1 MTIMKKIYLTIG
13 LCLLTTLAS
22 AQWVTD
28 MSCNSK
34 AGKIADKAI
43 THFVNLERPVAV
55 GMARAALMIDET
67 CGSAKLVLINSA
79 MGGEYGTRTAQLEK
93 LDTKKFTDQEKA
105 WVKVMSA
112 SNDEFEGTTKQVAAT
127 YPDVPLFAFWASVS
141 LEDGKDKLAEYVI
154 EFPEYASPAYN
165 IMSYRYAD
173 GTYGKDS
180 DMPKAIETA
189 QKIFLTH
196 NGPNGHDSIA
206 EHYATKGDYKKAFE
220 HQLKAL
226 DYAGTG
232 SAYSYNAQI
241 YYGHTNKVALTDSI
255 TSKTKQR
262 IMYQMKNDS
271 QNLKQFYSD
280 KVGMVGCNSN
290 MEPCEFY
297 SSFEEED
304 VNHTWNRWDV
314 KDLKVYFSPD
324 MKTALTTFHN
334 DGEYTMKGSDEPIAY
349 KTRASEV
356 WLYDN
361 GWKLMHSNFAPLAIG
376 SGIPQTK

>member
-1 MTIMKKIYLTIG
+1 MTIMKKIYLTVG
-13 LCLLTTLAS
+13 LCLLTTIAS

-28 MSCNSK
+28 MSCNNK
-34 AGKIADKAI
+34 AEEITDKAI

-55 GMARAALMIDET
+55 GMAKAALMIDEK
-67 CGSAKLVLINSA
+67 CGSAKLVLINTA
-79 MGGEYGTRTAQLEK
+79 MSGEYGSRTAQLEK

-112 SNDEFEGTTKQVAAT
+112 SNEEFEGTTKQVAAT

-141 LEDGKDKLAEYVI
+141 LEDGKDKLAEYVLA
-154 EFPEYASPAYN
+154 FPEYASPAYN

-173 GTYGKDS
+173 GTYGNDS
-180 DMPKAIETA
+180 NMPKAVETA

-206 EHYATKGDYKKAFE
+206 EHYATKRDYKKAFE

-241 YYGHTNKVALTDSI
+241 YYGHTNKTAFTDSI
-255 TSKTKQR
+255 KSKTNQR
-262 IMYQMKNDS
+262 IKFQMNNDS
-271 QNLKQFYSD
+271 ENLKQFYSD
-280 KVGMVGCNSN
+280 KIGMIGCNSN
-290 MEPCEFY
+290 MEPCVFY

-304 VNHTWNRWDV
+304 VNHTWNRWNV
-314 KDLKVYFSPD
+314 VDLKVYFSPD
-324 MKTALTTFHN
+324 MKTAVTTFDN
-334 DGEYTMKGSDEPIAY
+334 DGEYTMKGSDKPIAY

-356 WLYDN
+356 WFFDN

-376 SGIPQTK
+376 SGVPKTE

>member
-1 MTIMKKIYLTIG
+1 MKTIYLTIV
-13 LCLLTTLAS
+13 LCLLATLAR
-22 AQWVTD
+22 AQWVTE

-34 AGKIADKAI
+34 AEKIADKAI

-55 GMARAALMIDET
+55 GMAQAALMIDEK

-79 MGGEYGTRTAQLEK
+79 MGGEYGSRTAQLEK

-105 WVKVMSA
+105 WISVMSA
-112 SNDEFEGTTKQVAAT
+112 SNEEFESKAKQVAAT
-127 YPDVPLFAFWASVS
+127 YPDVPLFAFWASVP
-141 LEDGKDKLAEYVI
+141 LEDGKDKLAEYVLA
-154 EFPEYASPAYN
+154 FPEYASPAYN

-173 GTYGKDS
+173 GTYGKKPNMS
-180 DMPKAIETA
+180 KAIETA
-189 QKIFLTH
+189 QKIFLSH

-206 EHYATKGDYKKAFE
+206 EHYATKGDYTKAFE
-220 HQLKAL
+220 HQVKAL

-241 YYGHTNKVALTDSI
+241 YYGHTNKTALTDSI
-255 TSKTKQR
+255 KSKTKQR
-262 IMYQMKNDS
+262 IKYQMKNDS
-271 QNLKQFYSD
+271 EKLKQFYSD
-280 KVGMVGCNSN
+280 KLGMVGCNSN

-314 KDLKVYFSPD
+314 KDLKVYFSLD
-324 MKTALTTFHN
+324 MKTAVTTFDN
-334 DGEYTMKGSDEPIAY
+334 DGEYIMKGSDEPIAY

-356 WLYDN
+356 WFYDN

-376 SGIPQTK
+376 SGVPQTR

>member
-1 MTIMKKIYLTIG
+1 MTTMKTIYLTIG

-28 MSCNSK
+28 MSCNSQ
-34 AGKIADKAI
+34 AEKIADQAI
-43 THFVNLERPVAV
+43 THLVNVETPVAV
-55 GMARAALMIDET
+55 GMAKAALMMDKD
-67 CGSAKLVLINSA
+67 CGSAKLVLINAASSSK
-79 MGGEYGTRTAQLEK
+79 YGSRAAQLEK
-93 LDTKKFTDQEKA
+93 LDTKKFTNHEKA
-105 WVKVMSA
+105 WVKLMRA
-112 SNDEFEGTTKQVAAT
+112 SSEEFEGTVKQVAAT
-127 YPDVPLFAFWASVS
+127 YPAVPLFAFWSSAS
-141 LEDGKDKLAEYVI
+141 LEDGKDKLTEYI
-154 EFPEYASPAYN
+154 EAFPEYASPAYN

-173 GTYGKDS
+173 GIYDDKPNMT
-180 DMPKAIETA
+180 KAVETA
-189 QKIFLTH
+189 QNIFLSH
-196 NGPNGHDSIA
+196 DGPNAHDSIA
-206 EHYATKGDYKKAFE
+206 EHYANKGEYKKAFE
-220 HQLKAL
+220 HQMKAL

-232 SAYSYNAQI
+232 SAYGYNAQI

-255 TSKTKQR
+255 TAKTKQR
-262 IMYQMKNDS
+262 IKYQMKNDS
-271 QNLKQFYSD
+271 ENLKQFYSD
-280 KVGMVGCNSN
+280 KIGMIGCNSN

-324 MKTALTTFHN
+324 MRTALTTFNN

-356 WLYDN
+356 WQYEN

-376 SGIPQTK
+376 SGVPQTK